1 MNAAAISTA
10 STTLRSA
17 LELFVLVM
25 LYLHKIKMRNY
36 ENVVFWGK
44 QRINMFV
51 VWRVLILLVRENE
64 EERLSNILSIIEF
77 IIL

>member
-25 LYLHKIKMRNY
+25 LYLHKIKMRNSMEVEGY
-36 ENVVFWGK
+36 GNCV
-44 QRINMFV
+44 
-51 VWRVLILLVRENE
+51 
-64 EERLSNILSIIEF
+64 ERLYGNLEVNSISDKS
-77 IIL
+77 

>member
-1 MNAAAISTA
+1 
-10 STTLRSA
+10 
-17 LELFVLVM
+17 
-25 LYLHKIKMRNY
+25 MRNY